1 MKTGYEELIRRTSN
15 LSVKD
20 IIFNVLLK
28 IDIFASLKEELLNK
42 GHSEILESPRS
53 KILFSVFQ
61 MLLMRMNLSFAKL
74 DEGRR
79 AFTLISVPKFIVV
92 EMT

>member
-20 IIFNVLLK
+20 IIFNVVLK

-61 MLLMRMNLSFAKL
+61 MLLMRINLSFEKL
-74 DEGRR
+74 DKGQ
-79 AFTLISVPKFIVV
+79 LP
-92 EMT
+92 